1 MGPRHAN
8 KPASGYYTNDH
19 EEIMMA
25 RLSYVEMGQAPPE
38 VREVY
43 EKTLK
48 GKPGSVQKLIAHRPE
63 VLKTFLPF
71 YASVGR
77 SLDRRLYEMVYIR
90 VSMINGCRYCMQHHL
105 AASKRVGLTREDWQ
119 HLKEGQHGNFSE
131 KEEAALDFAEK
142 LTRDPRSVAEGDIQ
156 SLKLH
161 FSEAEIV
168 DLDLLIGLANLTNR
182 FTDPLG
188 ADLEFP
194 EEKI

>member
-1 MGPRHAN
+1 
-8 KPASGYYTNDH
+8 
-19 EEIMMA
+19 MA
-25 RLSYVEMGQAPPE
+25 RLSYVEMEQAPPE

-63 VLKTFLPF
+63 VLKNFLPF

-90 VSMINGCRYCMQHHL
+90 VSMLNGCRYCLQHHL

-119 HLKEGQHGNFSE
+119 HLKHGQHGTFSE

-142 LTRDPRSVAEGDIQ
+142 LTRDPQSVADADIQ
-156 SLKLH
+156 SLKVH

-188 ADLEFP
+188 ADVEFA

>member
-1 MGPRHAN
+1 MV
-8 KPASGYYTNDH
+8 
-19 EEIMMA
+19 
-25 RLSYVEMGQAPPE
+25 RLSYVEMEQAPAE

-48 GKPGSVQKLIAHRPE
+48 GKPVSFHKLLAHRPE

-77 SLDRRLYEMVYIR
+77 SLERRLYEMVYIR

-105 AASKRVGLTREDWQ
+105 TASKRVGLTREDWQ

-142 LTRDPRSVAEGDIQ
+142 LTRDPHSIADGDIQ

>member
-1 MGPRHAN
+1 
-8 KPASGYYTNDH
+8 
-19 EEIMMA
+19 MA
-25 RLSYVEMGQAPPE
+25 RLSYVEMEQAPAE

-48 GKPGSVQKLIAHRPE
+48 GKPGSVQKLVAHRPE
-63 VLKTFLPF
+63 LLKTFLPF

-77 SLDRRLYEMVYIR
+77 SLDRRLYEAVYIR
-90 VSMINGCRYCMQHHL
+90 VSMINGCRYCLQHHL

-119 HLKEGQHGNFSE
+119 HLKESQHGNFSE

-142 LTRDPRSVAEGDIQ
+142 LTRDPRSIADGDIQ

-161 FSEAEIV
+161 FSDAEIV